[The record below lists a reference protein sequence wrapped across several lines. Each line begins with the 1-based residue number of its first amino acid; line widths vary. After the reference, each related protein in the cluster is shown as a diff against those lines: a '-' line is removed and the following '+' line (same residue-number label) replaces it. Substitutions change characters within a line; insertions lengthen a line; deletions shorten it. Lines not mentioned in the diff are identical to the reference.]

1 MDQREATL
9 KLFVINIVFANDVY
23 LQYLYRLTV
32 RSRATIMIKTGIVS
46 NLYVILQT
54 YKHKTAK
61 QWIVPKM
68 FKLLPKRHI
77 FFDIVI
83 RFTLYHK
90 QEVCFLL
97 FFLGQI
103 VS

>member
-1 MDQREATL
+1 MFSVL
-9 KLFVINIVFANDVY
+9 VSVN
-23 LQYLYRLTV
+23 V
-32 RSRATIMIKTGIVS
+32 RPHTPFMPKTGIVS

-77 FFDIVI
+77 LFDIVI

-97 FFLGQI
+97 IFLGQI